1 MRFSRM
7 MLDILRSTGRAIVPA
22 VTAMERGECGD
33 KPRREQNC
41 SRKERVTWD
50 QWGEW
55 GEKESE

>member
-1 MRFSRM
+1 M
-7 MLDILRSTGRAIVPA
+7 MDDILRRTGRAIVPA
-22 VTAMERGECGD
+22 VTAMERGEDGE

-41 SRKERVTWD
+41 SRKWVFMWD